1 MFENIRSD
9 PFIHFGLGT
18 KTLSQTHVIITV
30 DLTKDLD
37 TEVNESSVH
46 HQPLCRI
53 EAAGVFA
60 EILCLPKGQN
70 YILALAVN
78 TFTANAGVMYS
89 MEVTLHQMTSQCNFL
104 GKLERKTTDTAYK

>member
-30 DLTKDLD
+30 DLAKDLD
-37 TEVNESSVH
+37 AEVNESSVH

-53 EAAGVFA
+53 DAVGVFA

-70 YILALAVN
+70 YVSALAVY
-78 TFTANAGVMYS
+78 TFTANAAVPYS
-89 MEVTLHQMTSQCNFL
+89 I
-104 GKLERKTTDTAYK
+104 